1 MAALLSCV
9 PSQISLAFSQN
20 FHSSPVMNLFMF
32 TKYSS
37 CCRILLDYI
46 NGGVTLWLRVTG
58 TLLPSPVLMY
68 EHRTLLSSHIL
79 MYEHR
84 TLLPSPILMYEHK
97 TLLPSP
103 ILMYELRTLLPS
115 HILMYE
121 HITLLPSPVLM
132 YDRPDVL
139 FLLSWPP
146 GSLNSTFT
154 ICCYFCLFQFQ
165 FLSINEYSY

>member
-9 PSQISLAFSQN
+9 PSQISLECSQN

-37 CCRILLDYI
+37 CCRFLLDYI

-58 TLLPSPVLMY
+58 TLLPSP
-68 EHRTLLSSHIL
+68 IL
-79 MYEHR
+79 MYEH
-84 TLLPSPILMYEHK
+84 
-97 TLLPSP
+97 
-103 ILMYELRTLLPS
+103 RTLLPS

-132 YDRPDVL
+132 YDRSDVL

-146 GSLNSTFT
+146 GSLNLTFT

-165 FLSINEYSY
+165 FLSIDEYSY